1 MPCSLSLWRG
11 RNKTKRTETGCHL
24 TEICGLCKKKC
35 WHKSVYGDNVLYVQA
50 KTATREED
58 RETDNQGQ
66 ESSGDDY
73 LGHFSDSSSSYFLN
87 HLSPVACEG
96 SDASGKEEEEI
107 LAA

>member
-1 MPCSLSLWRG
+1 MPFNRNLWSV
-11 RNKTKRTETGCHL
+11 
-24 TEICGLCKKKC
+24 KKKR

-50 KTATREED
+50 KIATREED

-73 LGHFSDSSSSYFLN
+73 LGHCSDSSSNYFLN
-87 HLSPVACEG
+87 HLSPVPCQG

>member
-1 MPCSLSLWRG
+1 MVCEKKVLAQVRLWRQCTV
-11 RNKTKRTETGCHL
+11 R
-24 TEICGLCKKKC
+24 
-35 WHKSVYGDNVLYVQA
+35 

-73 LGHFSDSSSSYFLN
+73 LGHCSDSSSSYFLN

>member
-1 MPCSLSLWRG
+1 MVC
-11 RNKTKRTETGCHL
+11 E
-24 TEICGLCKKKC
+24 KKC
-35 WHKSVYGDNVLYVQA
+35 WHKSVYGDILYCTVLYVQA

-73 LGHFSDSSSSYFLN
+73 LGHCSDSSSSYFLN

>member
-1 MPCSLSLWRG
+1 MPFNRNLWSV
-11 RNKTKRTETGCHL
+11 
-24 TEICGLCKKKC
+24 KKKC

-50 KTATREED
+50 KTTTREED